1 MEETLRAYIA
11 GFLDGDG
18 SIYFQLIPRPQNVYG
33 YEIRA
38 SVCFYQHTANRRILE
53 WLKEQIGLG
62 YIRDRGDGV
71 SDYTIVGYEEV
82 RKVLEMIAPYVILKK
97 YQTERALKMLLGLKK
112 RIRLQPEEFVKMAKC
127 VDEFS
132 TLNYSK
138 KKLHNEKLVRQLMES
153 KGYTFPVTTEDEG
166 PR

>member
-1 MEETLRAYIA
+1 MKETQRAYIA

-18 SIYFQLIPRPQNVYG
+18 SVYFQLIPRPQNAYG
-33 YEIRA
+33 YEIRV
-38 SVCFYQHTANRRILE
+38 SVCFYQHTTNRRILE

-82 RKVLEMIAPYVILKK
+82 RKVLEMVAPYVVLKK
-97 YQTERALKMLLGLKK
+97 LQTERALKMLSSLKK
-112 RIRLQPEEFVKMAKC
+112 RVRLEPEEFISMAKL

-138 KKLHNEKLVRQLMES
+138 KKRHNVKLVRALLES
-153 KGYTFPVTTEDEG
+153 KGYTFPVTTE
-166 PR
+166 PANK

>member
-18 SIYFQLIPRPQNVYG
+18 SIYFQLVPRPQNAYG
-33 YEIRA
+33 YEIRS

-82 RKVLEMIAPYVILKK
+82 RKVLEIVAPHVVLKK
-97 YQTERALKMLLGLKK
+97 LQTERALKMLSGLKK
-112 RIRLQPEEFVKMAKC
+112 RIRLKPEEFVNMAIQ

-138 KKLHNEKLVRQLMES
+138 KKRHNVKLVRKVLEG
-153 KGYTFPVTTEDEG
+153 KGYTFPVTTE
-166 PR
+166 PANK

>member
-1 MEETLRAYIA
+1 MEEVLRAYIA

-18 SIYFQLIPRPQNVYG
+18 SVYFQLIPRPQNVYG

-38 SVCFYQHTANRRILE
+38 SVCFYQHSSNRRILE
-53 WLKEQIGLG
+53 WLKEKIGLG

-82 RKVLEMIAPYVILKK
+82 RKVLEMVAPYVVLKRR
-97 YQTERALKMLLGLKK
+97 QAERALQMLDGLKK
-112 RIRLQPEEFVKMAKC
+112 RKRLGPVEFMSMARR

-132 TLNYSK
+132 SLNYSK
-138 KKLHNEKLVRQLMES
+138 KKKHNAERVRRLLEG
-153 KGYTFPVTTEDEG
+153 KGYAAPVTTESEG
-166 PR
+166 